1 MISKQKRAV
10 SITDRGS
17 RIYDRFAK
25 YDIIYNLKIITR
37 LSAKCVYKDEYYKFS
52 VRHIVNFCLL
62 CCYWIGTLMTFS
74 HERMSELLCNFTL
87 AR

>member
-10 SITDRGS
+10 SIANRGS
-17 RIYDRFAK
+17 HIYDRFAK

-52 VRHIVNFCLL
+52 ACIYYSYYVILHLL
-62 CCYWIGTLMTFS
+62 DEKIKRRG
-74 HERMSELLCNFTL
+74 
-87 AR
+87 

>member
-1 MISKQKRAV
+1 MISKQKRTV

-25 YDIIYNLKIITR
+25 YNIIYNLKIIAR

-52 VRHIVNFCLL
+52 ACIYYSYYVILHLL
-62 CCYWIGTLMTFS
+62 GEKTK
-74 HERMSELLCNFTL
+74 RKG
-87 AR
+87 

>member
-17 RIYDRFAK
+17 RIYDRFVK

-37 LSAKCVYKDEYYKFS
+37 LSTKCVYKDDKYKFS
-52 VRHIVNFCLL
+52 ACMYYSYYVILHLL
-62 CCYWIGTLMTFS
+62 DEKYKRKG
-74 HERMSELLCNFTL
+74 
-87 AR
+87 

>member
-52 VRHIVNFCLL
+52 ACIYYSYYVILHLL
-62 CCYWIGTLMTFS
+62 DEKIKRKG
-74 HERMSELLCNFTL
+74 
-87 AR
+87 

>member
-25 YDIIYNLKIITR
+25 YNIIYNLKIITR
-37 LSAKCVYKDEYYKFS
+37 LSAKCVYKDDKYKFS
-52 VRHIVNFCLL
+52 ACIYYSYYVILHLL
-62 CCYWIGTLMTFS
+62 DEKYKRKG
-74 HERMSELLCNFTL
+74 
-87 AR
+87 

>member
-25 YDIIYNLKIITR
+25 YNIIYNLKITDR
-37 LSAKCVYKDEYYKFS
+37 LSAKCAYKDDKYKFS
-52 VRHIVNFCLL
+52 ACIYYSYYVILHLL
-62 CCYWIGTLMTFS
+62 DEKYKRRG
-74 HERMSELLCNFTL
+74 
-87 AR
+87 

>member
-10 SITDRGS
+10 SITDRSS

-52 VRHIVNFCLL
+52 ACIYYSYYVILHLL
-62 CCYWIGTLMTFS
+62 DEKYKRRG
-74 HERMSELLCNFTL
+74 
-87 AR
+87 

>member
-10 SITDRGS
+10 SITNRGS

-37 LSAKCVYKDEYYKFS
+37 LLTKCVYKDEYYKFS
-52 VRHIVNFCLL
+52 ACIYYSYYVILHLL
-62 CCYWIGTLMTFS
+62 DEKIKRI
-74 HERMSELLCNFTL
+74 E
-87 AR
+87 

>member
-10 SITDRGS
+10 SITNRGS

-37 LSAKCVYKDEYYKFS
+37 LSTKCVYKDDEYKFS
-52 VRHIVNFCLL
+52 ACMYYSYYLILHLL
-62 CCYWIGTLMTFS
+62 D
-74 HERMSELLCNFTL
+74 ERYK
-87 AR
+87 RRG

>member
-10 SITDRGS
+10 SITNRCS

-37 LSAKCVYKDEYYKFS
+37 LSAKCVYKDEYHKFS
-52 VRHIVNFCLL
+52 ACMYYSYYVILHLL
-62 CCYWIGTLMTFS
+62 DKKTKRRG
-74 HERMSELLCNFTL
+74 
-87 AR
+87 

>member
-10 SITDRGS
+10 SITNRGS
-17 RIYDRFAK
+17 RIYTHFAK

-52 VRHIVNFCLL
+52 ACIYYSYYVILHLL
-62 CCYWIGTLMTFS
+62 DEKYK
-74 HERMSELLCNFTL
+74 RK
-87 AR
+87 R

>member
-10 SITDRGS
+10 SITNRGS

-52 VRHIVNFCLL
+52 AFIYYSYYVILHLL
-62 CCYWIGTLMTFS
+62 DEKIKRRG
-74 HERMSELLCNFTL
+74 
-87 AR
+87 

>member
-17 RIYDRFAK
+17 RIYNRFEK

-37 LSAKCVYKDEYYKFS
+37 LYLKYIKEQK
-52 VRHIVNFCLL
+52 L
-62 CCYWIGTLMTFS
+62 
-74 HERMSELLCNFTL
+74 
-87 AR
+87 

>member
-10 SITDRGS
+10 SIANRGS

-37 LSAKCVYKDEYYKFS
+37 LLAKCVYKDDKYKFS
-52 VRHIVNFCLL
+52 ACIYYSYYVILHLL
-62 CCYWIGTLMTFS
+62 DEKYKRRG
-74 HERMSELLCNFTL
+74 
-87 AR
+87 

>member
-10 SITDRGS
+10 SITNRGS
-17 RIYDRFAK
+17 RIYDRFVK

-52 VRHIVNFCLL
+52 ACIYYNYYVILHLL
-62 CCYWIGTLMTFS
+62 DEKTKRRG
-74 HERMSELLCNFTL
+74 
-87 AR
+87 